1 MNDSNSGGGSS
12 RSPGAGRQRDG
23 ASDFQQA
30 VEKLEAALHQL
41 VDTARDQLSD
51 RATAFIEETTATLER
66 EFGRGTG
73 PDRPAAGRRR
83 HGHGHRARDRATE
96 DGIPSRSRR
105 LYRDPGRA
113 KIGGVC
119 AGIARYY
126 GIETWVVRC
135 AAVTGLI
142 FVPQFVFPAYWIAYF
157 LMGLPPREPASGSNG
172 RARDDHSSPAPE
184 LGSKLS
190 PRRSL
195 RNIQAD
201 LTQIELKLRRMET
214 HVVSGQYELQK
225 ELNKIDEVGR
235 G

>member
-1 MNDSNSGGGSS
+1 MNDSNAGGGSS
-12 RSPGAGRQRDG
+12 GSTGPGSRRTG
-23 ASDFQQA
+23 SSEFQEA
-30 VEKLEAALHQL
+30 VERLEAAVHQL
-41 VDTARDQLSD
+41 VDTAKDQLSD
-51 RATAFIEETTATLER
+51 RATAFIEETTVTLER
-66 EFGRGTG
+66 EFGRNSGSERSARGT
-73 PDRPAAGRRR
+73 RRR
-83 HGHGHRARDRATE
+83 HDGHRARHR
-96 DGIPSRSRR
+96 GSSNGVLSRSRR
-105 LYRDPGRA
+105 LYRDPERA

-157 LMGLPPREPASGSNG
+157 LMDLPPREPASGDS
-172 RARDDHSSPAPE
+172 RSTWDDHSSPAPE
-184 LGSKLS
+184 LGAKLS

-201 LTQIELKLRRMET
+201 LTQIELKLRRMES

-225 ELNKIDEVGR
+225 ELNKIDG
-235 G
+235 GGSG

>member
-1 MNDSNSGGGSS
+1 M
-12 RSPGAGRQRDG
+12 
-23 ASDFQQA
+23 
-30 VEKLEAALHQL
+30 
-41 VDTARDQLSD
+41 
-51 RATAFIEETTATLER
+51 
-66 EFGRGTG
+66 
-73 PDRPAAGRRR
+73 
-83 HGHGHRARDRATE
+83 
-96 DGIPSRSRR
+96 
-105 LYRDPGRA
+105 
-113 KIGGVC
+113 C

-157 LMGLPPREPASGSNG
+157 LMDLPPRESAPDDRRPG
-172 RARDDHSSPAPE
+172 RDDHSSPAPE
-184 LGSKLS
+184 LGTNLS

-225 ELNKIDEVGR
+225 ELNKFDEAGR
-235 G
+235 A

>member
-1 MNDSNSGGGSS
+1 MRDS
-12 RSPGAGRQRDG
+12 
-23 ASDFQQA
+23 
-30 VEKLEAALHQL
+30 
-41 VDTARDQLSD
+41 
-51 RATAFIEETTATLER
+51 ATA
-66 EFGRGTG
+66 
-73 PDRPAAGRRR
+73 D
-83 HGHGHRARDRATE
+83 D
-96 DGIPSRSRR
+96 IPSRSRR
-105 LYRDPGRA
+105 LYRDPVRA

-157 LMGLPPREPASGSNG
+157 LMDMPPRDTAPGNNG
-172 RARDDHSSPAPE
+172 RGRDDHSSPAPE

-225 ELNKIDEVGR
+225 ELNKIDGGVR

>member
-1 MNDSNSGGGSS
+1 VRGG
-12 RSPGAGRQRDG
+12 
-23 ASDFQQA
+23 
-30 VEKLEAALHQL
+30 AA
-41 VDTARDQLSD
+41 
-51 RATAFIEETTATLER
+51 
-66 EFGRGTG
+66 
-73 PDRPAAGRRR
+73 
-83 HGHGHRARDRATE
+83 E

-119 AGIARYY
+119 AGIAGYY

-142 FVPQFVFPAYWIAYF
+142 FVPQFVFPAYWVAYF
-157 LMGLPPREPASGSNG
+157 LMGLPPREPASDGNG

-225 ELNKIDEVGR
+225 ELNKIDEGGR

>member
-12 RSPGAGRQRDG
+12 GSTGPGSRRGG
-23 ASDFQQA
+23 SSEFQQA
-30 VEKLEAALHQL
+30 VEKLEAAVHEL
-41 VDTARDQLSD
+41 VDTAKDQLSD
-51 RATAFIEETTATLER
+51 RATAFIEETTRTLER
-66 EFGRGTG
+66 EFGRNAGAE
-73 PDRPAAGRRR
+73 RPAAEGRRHHR
-83 HGHGHRARDRATE
+83 RHRARLGGASSS
-96 DGIPSRSRR
+96 IPSRSRR
-105 LYRDPGRA
+105 LYRDPQRA

-157 LMGLPPREPASGSNG
+157 LMDLPPRESAPDDRRPG
-172 RARDDHSSPAPE
+172 RDDHSSPAPE
-184 LGSKLS
+184 LGTNLS

-225 ELNKIDEVGR
+225 ELNKIDEAGR

>member
-1 MNDSNSGGGSS
+1 MNDSNADGGSS
-12 RSPGAGRQRDG
+12 GSSGAGSRR
-23 ASDFQQA
+23 AESSEFQQA
-30 VEKLEAALHQL
+30 VDKLEAAVHELLDSAKGQF
-41 VDTARDQLSD
+41 SD
-51 RATAFIEETTATLER
+51 RATAFIEETTRTLER
-66 EFGRGTG
+66 EFGRSAGSERSEGGT
-73 PDRPAAGRRR
+73 RR
-83 HGHGHRARDRATE
+83 HHHRHRSRHRRIDN
-96 DGIPSRSRR
+96 GIPSRSRR
-105 LYRDPGRA
+105 LYRDPERA

-142 FVPQFVFPAYWIAYF
+142 FVPQIVFLAYWIAYF
-157 LMGLPPREPASGSNG
+157 VMGLPPRESAPGNEWQS
-172 RARDDHSSPAPE
+172 RDDHSSPAPE
-184 LGSKLS
+184 LGAKLS

-225 ELNKIDEVGR
+225 ELNKIDEGGR